1 MATNVIL
8 PALGIA
14 QDTGKIIQWYKAEGE
29 SVTEGEPLVEIET
42 DKAAVD
48 LDAPASG
55 ILAQV
60 SAVAG
65 DEVPVA
71 RVIAVILSPA
81 EAANADAVSA
91 LPPSAATQELQA
103 APPWLPVSLPC
114 GACHGHRLCCSWSQW
129 TAHRFS

>member
-29 SVTEGEPLVEIET
+29 RVTQGEPLVEIET

-71 RVIAVILSPA
+71 RVIAMILSPG
-81 EAANADAVSA
+81 EAATASAVASQT
-91 LPPSAATQELQA
+91 PSAAIQA
-103 APPWLPVSLPC
+103 PENAS
-114 GACHGHRLCCSWSQW
+114 
-129 TAHRFS
+129 